1 MASAFALLVFV
12 LGASVPTIRPVGAT
26 LEEIK
31 AVLASGDPVP
41 AKQGRSYMRKLFQ
54 VDEVRQGKRYSQKT
68 VEVYH
73 VVEGDVIVVVTV
85 YVFFGGWES

>member
-1 MASAFALLVFV
+1 MTVQFSHHALLRARER
-12 LGASVPTIRPVGAT
+12 GTTR
-26 LEEIK
+26 EEIED
-31 AVLASGDPVP
+31 VLASGDPVP
-41 AKQGRSYMRKLFQ
+41 AKQGRSCTRKLFK

-68 VEVYH
+68 VEIYH

>member
-1 MASAFALLVFV
+1 
-12 LGASVPTIRPVGAT
+12 
-26 LEEIK
+26 
-31 AVLASGDPVP
+31 
-41 AKQGRSYMRKLFQ
+41 MRKLFQ

-73 VVEGDVIVVVTV
+73 VVEGDVIVVAV

>member
-1 MASAFALLVFV
+1 MTVKFSHHALLRAGERGTTRVEIEDV
-12 LGASVPTIRPVGAT
+12 LT
-26 LEEIK
+26 
-31 AVLASGDPVP
+31 SGDPVP
-41 AKQGRSYMRKLFQ
+41 AKQGRACMRKLFR
-54 VDEVRQGKRYSQKT
+54 VDELRQGKRYSQKT